1 MDKDFPAIFMRIH
14 ENSILFFFFIL
25 INKIYRIY
33 TSLIFRENEI
43 YWQNFFDIKN
53 NLIFKLKTKNRE
65 EPSRE
70 IIMNN
75 P

>member
-1 MDKDFPAIFMRIH
+1 MKIQ
-14 ENSILFFFFIL
+14 SCFFFIL

>member
-14 ENSILFFFFIL
+14 ENSILFFFIL

-33 TSLIFRENEI
+33 TSLIFSRENEI